1 MKIRAIITNNFFLFR
16 LLMKYVPA
24 YLIISIVLF
33 ALKGTLQSLFNVWL
47 VEHIID
53 NVIGQNSFTNIIRP
67 LLLFCLYALI
77 LGVFNAFFLEIIEKV
92 SRQNFSDKMH
102 MAVYEKAINCDID
115 CYDSADF
122 YNNFVWTS
130 AEIDNRVFAF
140 LQSLVSILLRVVVI
154 SSTIVLLTKT
164 SWWILIVVFISCFYA
179 FIFTLKQNK
188 KQFELNQLINDLSR
202 KKNYV
207 RRTFNLR
214 EYAKELRTSKISEVL
229 LAMFEQTNEEIK
241 EKVITHTRLT
251 WKLDFFKKLIG
262 EDVLVTLVTIFFLS
276 FQVIVTKTLTIGSF
290 LGAYNGVGLIY
301 SSFSYILGRA
311 AEFSDHAQYTEK
323 FKQFWFYESKI
334 KSKPNAVMPAKT
346 DMMGFQDVE
355 FAYDKTQTA
364 ALQDISLQLSGKE
377 KIAIVGANGAGKTTL
392 IKLLLRLYETGKG
405 YIYHNQQ
412 DIKELELAAYRKRFS
427 CLFQDFNLY
436 ACTLG
441 ENIAMRPLGE
451 EGAALE
457 KMINKAGFGDKYK
470 RLPDGLH
477 TVITREFNNSGTILS
492 GGEKQKVAIARVIYQ
507 DADCY
512 ILDEPTSALDPIA
525 EAEFNQAIMSFA
537 EDKMLLIISHRL
549 TTTRF
554 VDKIL
559 VLDQGKLI
567 EVGTHQELLAL
578 NGKYALLYRLQ
589 ANQYQREQ
597 RKAGKL
603 D

>member
-33 ALKGTLQSLFNVWL
+33 ALKGTLQSLSNVWL

-53 NVIGQNSFTNIIRP
+53 QVIGQNSFTNIIRP

-77 LGVFNAFFLEIIEKV
+77 LGVFNGFFLEITEKV

-115 CYDSADF
+115 CYDSEDF

-207 RRTFNLR
+207 RRIFNLR
-214 EYAKELRTSKISEVL
+214 EYAKELRTSNISKVL
-229 LAMFEQTNEEIK
+229 LTMFEQTNGEIK

-301 SSFSYILGRA
+301 SSFSYILGRV

-346 DMMGFQDVE
+346 DIIGFQDVE

-364 ALQDISLQLSGKE
+364 VLQDISLQLSGKE

-451 EGAALE
+451 ERAALE

-470 RLPDGLH
+470 RLPDGMH
-477 TVITREFNNSGTILS
+477 TIITREFNNSGTILS

-525 EAEFNQAIMSFA
+525 EAEFNQAIMAFA

-589 ANQYQREQ
+589 ANQYQS
-597 RKAGKL
+597 
-603 D
+603 

>member
-1 MKIRAIITNNFFLFR
+1 
-16 LLMKYVPA
+16 MKYVPA

-33 ALKGTLQSLFNVWL
+33 ALKGTLQSLYNVWL
-47 VEHIID
+47 VEYIID
-53 NVIGQNSFTNIIRP
+53 QVIGQNSFTNIIRP

-115 CYDSADF
+115 CYDSEDF

-214 EYAKELRTSKISEVL
+214 EYAKELRTSNISKVL
-229 LAMFEQTNEEIK
+229 LTMFEQTNGEIK

-276 FQVIVTKTLTIGSF
+276 FQVIVTKTITIGSF

-301 SSFSYILGRA
+301 SSFSYILGRV

-334 KSKPNAVMPAKT
+334 KSKPNAVLPAKT
-346 DMMGFQDVE
+346 DIIGFQAVD

-364 ALQDISLQLSGKE
+364 VLQDISLQLSGKE

-405 YIYHNQQ
+405 YIYHNHQ

-451 EGAALE
+451 ERAVLE

-470 RLPDGLH
+470 RLPGGLH
-477 TVITREFNNSGTILS
+477 TIITREFNNSGTILS

-512 ILDEPTSALDPIA
+512 ILDEPTSALDPLA

-537 EDKMLLIISHRL
+537 EDKMLIIISHRL

-567 EVGTHQELLAL
+567 EVGSHQELLAL
-578 NGKYALLYRLQ
+578 NGKYASLYNLQ
-589 ANQYQREQ
+589 MSQYGYFVQ
-597 RKAGKL
+597 G
-603 D
+603 

>member
-1 MKIRAIITNNFFLFR
+1 
-16 LLMKYVPA
+16 MKYVPA

>member
-1 MKIRAIITNNFFLFR
+1 M
-16 LLMKYVPA
+16 
-24 YLIISIVLF
+24 LF
-33 ALKGTLQSLFNVWL
+33 ALKGTLQSLSNVWL

-53 NVIGQNSFTNIIRP
+53 QVIGQNSFTNIILP

-115 CYDSADF
+115 CYDSEDF

-130 AEIDNRVFAF
+130 AEIDDRVFAF

-214 EYAKELRTSKISEVL
+214 EYAKELRTSKISKVL

-241 EKVITHTRLT
+241 EKVISHTRLT

-301 SSFSYILGRA
+301 SSFSYILGRV

-334 KSKPNAVMPAKT
+334 KSKPNAVLPAKT
-346 DMMGFQDVE
+346 DIIGFQDVE
-355 FAYDKTQTA
+355 FAYDKTQPA
-364 ALQDISLQLSGKE
+364 VLQDISLQLSGKE

-392 IKLLLRLYETGKG
+392 IKLLLRLYEIGKG

-451 EGAALE
+451 ERAALE

-470 RLPDGLH
+470 RLPDGMH
-477 TVITREFNNSGTILS
+477 TIITREFNNSGTILS

-525 EAEFNQAIMSFA
+525 EAELNQAIMSFA

-589 ANQYQREQ
+589 ANQYQS
-597 RKAGKL
+597 
-603 D
+603 